1 MKLYLIV
8 DYSKGYYDYAEESEG
23 YCSSTNVNVRTSNT
37 HEHESITNLK
47 DFIAYRAFEKN
58 FCRSRYSKFEYPLID
73 VPDELMFQLMLTGVQ
88 DYDYIAYNHITKK
101 IYIGTSTH
109 DISMYASCP
118 DDRMKDRN
126 SRNSYSSGSVG
137 LNDAL
142 NKNLFFEYE
151 FDNHRGKKDRE
162 DYCTEIDSSNGYEE
176 VKEAIMP
183 YILDKYYKDFQ
194 YCSNFL
200 IRNSIIIGRQSTA
213 FSKYYNDS
221 PVAENENCNI
231 LSIPR
236 EDMVFMFTSFIEDD
250 ELYVKNKHRFMPSKI
265 EVMRSLSADILTNF
279 TEKTEYN

>member
-1 MKLYLIV
+1 
-8 DYSKGYYDYAEESEG
+8 
-23 YCSSTNVNVRTSNT
+23 
-37 HEHESITNLK
+37 
-47 DFIAYRAFEKN
+47 
-58 FCRSRYSKFEYPLID
+58 
-73 VPDELMFQLMLTGVQ
+73 
-88 DYDYIAYNHITKK
+88 
-101 IYIGTSTH
+101 
-109 DISMYASCP
+109 
-118 DDRMKDRN
+118 
-126 SRNSYSSGSVG
+126 
-137 LNDAL
+137 
-142 NKNLFFEYE
+142 
-151 FDNHRGKKDRE
+151 
-162 DYCTEIDSSNGYEE
+162 
-176 VKEAIMP
+176 MP

-279 TEKTEYN
+279 TEKTEYNWDRP